1 MSDEDIAQSFSAWD
15 AWGRGW
21 YSTTSPV
28 APEPPLFELD
38 LGPNYPAPVD
48 DGIHES
54 VIGRVFRF
62 LSGTSE
68 AEKENSRSSGIGEL
82 LAPSR
87 VVGET
92 ELIQLSMGFGRELR
106 DVGSLKMAAAFIETL
121 RSVESPV
128 AFELVRR
135 GCRTEVQ
142 VVVDRV
148 DGSFIAHELEAYF
161 PGLQVEET
169 EVSDMS
175 VFSNTGAH
183 PLVVEFG
190 LSSSFF
196 LPLRLSEEFVS
207 DPYIG
212 LVGAFEQCRDGDS
225 AVFQVLF
232 EPVGSKWSSSVN
244 GLYES
249 GIFEGVSDDA
259 ARLIRRKC
267 KGPLYG
273 VVCRLGV
280 VSDCPG
286 REWDLARSMAGSLVA
301 FDNRD
306 GNELIPISNDA
317 DGTRY
322 DEDVH
327 VRDLLAR
334 ESRRHGMILSRDEL
348 VGLVHVPSAQVAKL
362 IVGTSVDEKRAPEL
376 SDGQVCLGENIV
388 RGVAS
393 EVVLPKDYRSR
404 HMHVIGASGSG
415 KSNFL
420 LHAIRQEI
428 EIGTST
434 IVIDPHGDLVDS
446 IFGHIT
452 SPQDESVILFDVA
465 DEEYPIGFN
474 PLSANSDRERMQLE
488 SDIVAIFRRFSTSW
502 GDQMTTVL
510 SNAIQLV
517 LEAQSGGTIVDV
529 RRVLMDK
536 AFRNGLLESV
546 DDPECKLFW
555 TVDFPQIR
563 GTPITSI
570 ITRLNAFFRPR
581 AVRHI
586 LAQRNSKFDLEAA
599 VNSGKTILFRIPQ
612 GVIGEENT
620 FILGSL
626 ILAKLNLIAQ
636 GRASM
641 PAERRHPT
649 VCYIDEF
656 HSMITPSLRSM
667 LEGARKFDF
676 GLVLA
681 HQELR
686 QLDSR
691 GETVGSS
698 LLANAATRMVFR
710 VSDSDARV
718 LEREFQSFTAESLAR
733 LRIGECI
740 CRIGSADQ
748 DFNLRIPLVQLKS
761 EIDRNEQ
768 YSRLRDRARRE
779 FARSREEV
787 ARDLA
792 GKSADSTVDEDEKK
806 IVISGEDVHGPI
818 DIAVVEPSEEIDF
831 SGSVSLEIEKAP
843 SSSDEVPDSE
853 CSDIDRP
860 VEQPVDEVKV
870 RAPASPGR
878 GGKRHKDI
886 QRRLC
891 DLGHKVGFRAD
902 IEFEIPDGRGSVDVA
917 IRGESTS
924 IACEIGLTTSVVQEI
939 ENVRKCLA
947 AEFTYVLAIS
957 EIESRLKKIR
967 AGVRKTE
974 SSDAFK
980 RTRYFLIADAEH
992 FIQSIA
998 AESKTSERTVRGYK
1012 VKRSVVSVS
1021 SREQLEKETIIEKTL
1036 AKALQEKR
1044 KSRRSPKNKN

>member
-1 MSDEDIAQSFSAWD
+1 MSEENIALSFSEWD

-21 YSTTSPV
+21 YSATCPV

-38 LGPNYPAPVD
+38 LGGNDPSPVD

-54 VIGRVFRF
+54 VVGRVVRF
-62 LSGTSE
+62 LSGTSV
-68 AEKENSRSSGIGEL
+68 AEKENPKNTGIGEL

-87 VVGET
+87 LVGET
-92 ELIQLSMGFGRELR
+92 ELIQLSIAFEREYR
-106 DVGSLKMAAAFIETL
+106 DGGSLKLAAAFIETL
-121 RSVESPV
+121 RSIESPI

-142 VVVDRV
+142 VVVDRG
-148 DGSFIAHELEAYF
+148 DGNFVARELEAYF
-161 PGLQVEET
+161 PELQVEET
-169 EVSDMS
+169 EVSDMPA
-175 VFSNTGAH
+175 FSNAGAH

-196 LPLRLSEEFVS
+196 LPLRLSEDFVS
-207 DPYIG
+207 DPYVG

-225 AVFQVLF
+225 AIFQVLF
-232 EPVGSKWSSSVN
+232 EPVGSKWSRSVK

-259 ARLIRRKC
+259 GRLILRKC

-280 VSDCPG
+280 ASDCPG
-286 REWDLARSMAGSLVA
+286 REWDLARSMSGSFVA

-322 DEDVH
+322 DECVH

-362 IVGTSVDEKRAPEL
+362 IVGTSVDEKRAPKL
-376 SDGQVCLGENIV
+376 PDGQVCLGENIV

-393 EVVLPKDYRSR
+393 EVVLPKECRSR

-420 LHAIRQEI
+420 LHTIRQEI

-446 IFGHIT
+446 IFGHIP
-452 SPQDESVILFDVA
+452 SPQDENVILFDVA
-465 DEEYPIGFN
+465 DEENPIGFN

-510 SNAIQLV
+510 GNAIQLV

-529 RRVLMDK
+529 RRVLVDK
-536 AFRNGLLESV
+536 GFRNSLLKSV

-641 PAERRHPT
+641 PVESRHPT

-698 LLANAATRMVFR
+698 LLTNAATRLVFR
-710 VSDSDARV
+710 VSDSDARI

-748 DFNLRIPLVQLKS
+748 DFNLRIPLVLLKS
-761 EIDRNEQ
+761 ETDRDEQ

-792 GKSADSTVDEDEKK
+792 GRSTDLTVDEDENAIGRETLQRPVEK
-806 IVISGEDVHGPI
+806 P
-818 DIAVVEPSEEIDF
+818 IAVEHSCEIDPP
-831 SGSVSLEIEKAP
+831 VSASPEVEKTP
-843 SSSDEVPDSE
+843 SSSDDLPELE
-853 CSDIDRP
+853 CSEFDSPI
-860 VEQPVDEVKV
+860 EHPVDDVKV

-878 GGKRHKDI
+878 GGKRHKEI

-891 DLGHKVGFRAD
+891 DFGHKVGFRAD
-902 IEFEIPDGRGSVDVA
+902 IEFEIPNGRGSVDVA
-917 IRGESTS
+917 IRGEATS
-924 IACEIGLTTSVVQEI
+924 IACEIGLTTSVEQEV

-947 AEFTYVLAIS
+947 ADFSYVLAIS

-967 AGVRKTE
+967 AGVRKTV

-980 RTRYFLIADAEH
+980 RTRYFLICDAEH

-998 AESKTSERTVRGYK
+998 AESITTERTVRGYK
-1012 VKRSVVSVS
+1012 VKRSVVAVS
-1021 SREQLEKETIIEKTL
+1021 SREQLEKEAIIEKTL

-1044 KSRRSPKNKN
+1044 KTRRSSKKKI